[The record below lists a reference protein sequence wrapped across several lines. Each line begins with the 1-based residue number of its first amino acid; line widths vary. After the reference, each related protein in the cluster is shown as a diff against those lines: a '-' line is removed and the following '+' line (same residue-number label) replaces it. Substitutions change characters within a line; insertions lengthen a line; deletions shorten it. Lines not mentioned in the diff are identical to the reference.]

1 MRLFDTHA
9 HYDSHAFDGDRVELL
24 STMPEQGV
32 ELILNPGCD
41 LETSKMAVSLAE
53 QFPFV
58 YAAVGFHP
66 SDCSGYNDELE
77 QQLRQMAAHPK
88 VKAIGEIG
96 LDYYWMEDEPQV
108 QEKIFRRQL
117 AIAREMKMP
126 VSIHTRSKTISD
138 TAAYEDVYRI
148 LKEERVPGIIHSFN
162 GDIEWMKRFID
173 LGMMI
178 SFSGV
183 VTFKNAKNVQEA
195 ATNVPEQ
202 SYLVETD
209 APYLAPVPFRGKQNE
224 PGYARYVVEKLAEL
238 RDVPLE
244 EVALQTTKNAHRLFG
259 LGENG

>member
-1 MRLFDTHA
+1 MIFDTHTHLNDDVFSDSIDEKIQSA
-9 HYDSHAFDGDRVELL
+9 HQLGVDEMAIVGYDDTSNEKSIELSQKYHSLYSIIGIHPTEIKNYNAQVEKRLQ
-24 STMPEQGV
+24 EQ
-32 ELILNPGCD
+32 LN
-41 LETSKMAVSLAE
+41 L
-53 QFPFV
+53 
-58 YAAVGFHP
+58 
-66 SDCSGYNDELE
+66 
-77 QQLRQMAAHPK
+77 PK
-88 VKAIGEIG
+88 VVALGEIG